1 MNPSWMIVLG
11 IESVSIAILIFGVV
25 LYRYV
30 LADHRIFIDS
40 LQHTEGQEHKE
51 RMGFLGWVYCIST
64 LLMSIAV
71 TLVLFH
77 ISPLS

>member
-1 MNPSWMIVLG
+1 MSSSWMIVLG
-11 IESVSIAILIFGVV
+11 IEAVSIAILIFGVV

-51 RMGFLGWVYCIST
+51 RMGLLGWVYCVST
-64 LLMSIAV
+64 LLMSIAITV
-71 TLVLFH
+71 LLLLV
-77 ISPLS
+77 SPLS